1 MTDMAFWNGSIPD
14 IVMSKIDP
22 SWPVFRPVLGFEKR
36 KSSNMRIIG
45 LDPGLRY
52 LGWGVVES
60 KNGRLTHVDH
70 GVILS
75 GNGDLSVRLARLFEG
90 LGAVLD
96 RLDPVEAAVEETF
109 VNANPTSTLKLGQAR
124 AVCLLAPGL
133 RSIAVAE
140 YAPNK
145 VKKALVGKG
154 LADKTQV
161 AHMVSMLL
169 PGIAIQASDASDA
182 LALAICHAHHRGP
195 DRLRA
200 VS

>member
-1 MTDMAFWNGSIPD
+1 
-14 IVMSKIDP
+14 
-22 SWPVFRPVLGFEKR
+22 
-36 KSSNMRIIG
+36 MRIIG
-45 LDPGLRY
+45 LDPGLRN
-52 LGWGVVES
+52 LGWGVVDS

-75 GNGDLSVRLARLFEG
+75 GEGELVVRLSRLFQE
-90 LGAVLD
+90 LSEILD
-96 RLDPVEAAVEETF
+96 RISPEEAAVEETF
-109 VNANPTSTLKLGQAR
+109 VNTNPTSTLKLGQAR

-133 RSIAVAE
+133 RSIDVAE
-140 YAPNK
+140 YAPNR

-154 LADKTQV
+154 HADKTQV

-169 PGIAIQASDASDA
+169 PGVKIGASDASDA